1 MVFKLGFIRKEES
14 LILAV
19 LLVNT
24 LQSIFI
30 LLAVSINFLLEKVFA
45 IGIIDKRLSETM
57 KALISQKDDVINH
70 FAHFFAFIILIGGKR
85 RF

>member
-30 LLAVSINFLLEKVFA
+30 LLAVSRNA
-45 IGIIDKRLSETM
+45 PGLS
-57 KALISQKDDVINH
+57 
-70 FAHFFAFIILIGGKR
+70 GKKHTYPENR
-85 RF
+85 

>member
-14 LILAV
+14 LILAI

-30 LLAVSINFLLEKVFA
+30 LLAVL
-45 IGIIDKRLSETM
+45 
-57 KALISQKDDVINH
+57 
-70 FAHFFAFIILIGGKR
+70 
-85 RF
+85 